1 MTTTQPTT
9 GALHDALRD
18 LDRSD
23 LATDTGRIHALNT
36 LDQLDR
42 WLTDLRDYVTALDTE
57 ATR

>member
-9 GALHDALRD
+9 GALHDALND

-23 LATDTGRIHALNT
+23 LTTETGRVHALTT

-42 WLTDLRDYVTALDTE
+42 YLSDLRDYVTALD
-57 ATR
+57 AAS